1 MDGCSRTLLPRCKA
15 SAGDFYRIELAPLA
29 QGLFGGFRFEFVPG
43 IKSVS
48 SYQQRSK
55 FFVGASLAED
65 ISNLIEVAWQ
75 EFACKVQRQRLA
87 ETEVSFVGDRDVF
100 LIILD
105 VIGHLVVQFVQVGKF
120 GAAIDLA
127 GAPAQDGLMRAEVS
141 AHSKEFER
149 CEYFLKADGHW
160 SAWRNVMAPITPPFF
175 RLGRI

>member
-29 QGLFGGFRFEFVPG
+29 QGLFGGFRFEIVPG

-75 EFACKVQRQRLA
+75 EFACKVQRQRLSG
-87 ETEVSFVGDRDVF
+87 TE
-100 LIILD
+100 
-105 VIGHLVVQFVQVGKF
+105 
-120 GAAIDLA
+120 
-127 GAPAQDGLMRAEVS
+127 
-141 AHSKEFER
+141 
-149 CEYFLKADGHW
+149 
-160 SAWRNVMAPITPPFF
+160 PPFF
-175 RLGRI
+175 RGSGVFFS